1 MLKESPGRI
10 IALGDKQCDA
20 LIRAAIGSADP
31 YCWLLRHLRREYGD
45 AASGDPSRALRRDRF
60 RLCDYL
66 CRLRR
71 EQPITPEMTEMFLR
85 EREMRSD
92 REGWIFPSPHKD
104 SGTGHRARIDIAF
117 RDVVT
122 SAGLD
127 PKQVTPHVMGHTAL
141 TKLVQAGV
149 DLPTIQKIPGHKT
162 VWCCATRTCN
172 IDQAIR
178 TIGQGLPDQQR
189 TRQVARL
196 HRNYKETLATA

>member
-1 MLKESPGRI
+1 M
-10 IALGDKQCDA
+10 
-20 LIRAAIGSADP
+20 
-31 YCWLLRHLRREYGD
+31 RHQEIL
-45 AASGDPSRALRRDRF
+45 
-60 RLCDYL
+60 
-66 CRLRR
+66 
-71 EQPITPEMTEMFLR
+71 TEMLLR

-172 IDQAIR
+172 IDRAIR